1 MSFYWILLLSFYF
14 KFNLYLNFIYLFIF
28 NFNKLI
34 ISLQIASIFYNKY
47 ISNILLYHINCIT
60 KSEII
65 ISKSLRN
72 SLT

>member
-1 MSFYWILLLSFYF
+1 MSFNWILLLSFYF
-14 KFNLYLNFIYLFIF
+14 KFNLNLNFIYLFIF